1 MFTKVVTGKPDICLR
16 MFCGQFYEK
25 RPSVWEKNM
34 NLSLDTV
41 TYIAIKERV
50 TFIITIDTV
59 ISIMHCRKYHQHNC
73 SRDSH
78 LDNHIKIVTH
88 IFAAKTI
95 TCICAAETSNCITA
109 TETVTSITVTEK
121 PNNIQATEST
131 TSKPAKIQQTLSLA

>member
-1 MFTKVVTGKPDICLR
+1 MFS
-16 MFCGQFYEK
+16 GQFYEK
-25 RPSVWEKNM
+25 RLSVRERNM
-34 NLSLDTV
+34 KLLLETV
-41 TYIAIKERV
+41 TYIAIKERL
-50 TFIITIDTV
+50 TCIITIETV
-59 ISIMHCRKYHQHNC
+59 MCIMHCRKYHQHNC
-73 SRDSH
+73 SRNSH